1 MKLRAIGHE
10 LAAPARLVWVAFP
23 ARRGASWCPRA
34 TERRAPGEC
43 ELIVVF
49 ACCREALYKHGGL
62 LSVTSRILV
71 VDLLSKK
78 LPAEA
83 IAGLVVLHAE
93 E

>member
-1 MKLRAIGHE
+1 MTSARARV
-10 LAAPARLVWVAFP
+10 RLGGMWRAGFRTETDCRVWFV
-23 ARRGASWCPRA
+23 R
-34 TERRAPGEC
+34 
-43 ELIVVF
+43 
-49 ACCREALYKHGGL
+49 REALYKHGGL

>member
-1 MKLRAIGHE
+1 MVA
-10 LAAPARLVWVAFP
+10 LAGF
-23 ARRGASWCPRA
+23 
-34 TERRAPGEC
+34 
-43 ELIVVF
+43 
-49 ACCREALYKHGGL
+49 REALYKHGGL